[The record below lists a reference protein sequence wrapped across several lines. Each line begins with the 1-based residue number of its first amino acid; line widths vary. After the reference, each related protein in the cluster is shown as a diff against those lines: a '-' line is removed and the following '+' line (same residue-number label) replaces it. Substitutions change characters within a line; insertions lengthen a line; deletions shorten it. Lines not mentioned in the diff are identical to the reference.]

1 MNSDINNKIDDALL
15 TFYKEADRLVI
26 DELLSERVS
35 DNLEYEKRKRQIV
48 FKINALAQKE
58 RNNRLLEVVDKFKA
72 ALDKGIEKPVA
83 MLNQLMQGNPTPALY
98 RNLKR
103 LSKEDLIEIIKDKN
117 LIKILEELEENE
129 KPQ

>member
-15 TFYKEADRLVI
+15 AFYKEADRLVI
-26 DELLSERVS
+26 DDLLSERVS
-35 DNLEYEKRKRQIV
+35 EDLEYEKKKRQIV

-83 MLNQLMQGNPTPALY
+83 MLNRLMQGNATPALY
-98 RNLKR
+98 RNLER

-129 KPQ
+129 KPE

>member
-1 MNSDINNKIDDALL
+1 M
-15 TFYKEADRLVI
+15 VI